1 MNDDVF
7 QEFKEAFNQFD
18 LDGTGKLRKEDIP
31 AIMRALGLTPKAD
44 FYDDID
50 IDDNGFVDLPEIL
63 SVSAR
68 RMKGEDGN
76 SELLKAF
83 RVFDKNQNGEIP
95 IEDMERL
102 LTNLDSK
109 LSEQEISE
117 LLREADDDNSGTI
130 DSEEFVRMM
139 MSQ

>member
-1 MNDDVF
+1 
-7 QEFKEAFNQFD
+7 
-18 LDGTGKLRKEDIP
+18 
-31 AIMRALGLTPKAD
+31 MRALGISPKAD